1 MARREGGGGR
11 HRRKPS
17 GGGGDVRHQES
28 WGGWVSGERSIR
40 KASGRVQIRILGR
53 KGRESVREPT
63 HRLERR
69 GLKRS

>member
-1 MARREGGGGR
+1 MCV
-11 HRRKPS
+11 
-17 GGGGDVRHQES
+17 GGGGDVRHQEP
-28 WGGWVSGERSIR
+28 WGGWVSGGKKYQKGERP
-40 KASGRVQIRILGR
+40 VQIRILGR